1 MKTSKIFSK
10 DFVLHF
16 LFLIFVGIFLV
27 ISIFLLSKISQLSD
41 TLKTVFEKKKILIEN
56 QKTILGTLA
65 SGEGRVDFKIKTF
78 QK

>member
-1 MKTSKIFSK
+1 M
-10 DFVLHF
+10 LHYLSF
-16 LFLIFVGIFLV
+16 IFVAIFLV